1 MARRGERKVRVRGS
15 VPPPRPVL
23 DHAGIRVV
31 TSEHRGRVRR
41 HSINPADYRCA
52 VLAAQLADEW
62 VKITRALG
70 IADGGPTYGGAV
82 RKFAT
87 FTDEYAPTLGLDAA
101 DARLESDEIDLV
113 EAIYAWEEALR
124 REFPHSKTA
133 HTLVKALLALIGQRA
148 SAGAVVCENLKIRT
162 QAPTA
167 FRAPREKPLDE
178 FTNAERIA
186 LRDAA
191 REQVRATE
199 ARLARGRDLLAAGED
214 PRDGGWRSLPN
225 LLWAARAGMI
235 TSKVLK
241 KELPSEPK
249 WWPAEIREVLPAWTD
264 DGKTRRPGKRALV
277 RSLGRMLSAD
287 EMDLHAFRVLLLL
300 GMSDTTPEE
309 LHDLQVPDIEFTDGG
324 VRLVQ
329 QKNRAT
335 RIRADLHPEQPAPR
349 DTEDPYFAGT
359 GTWDV
364 PGLLRRLVA
373 VTALARDAFT
383 SEPWLFLAADY
394 RKGTGGL
401 GAACA
406 EFTHDQRRFTH
417 WIAAQH
423 DSGGNPLVISQP
435 HDVRRLRK
443 TTKVVRAVVLGG
455 SVSDLAGDD
464 HHVEVYRGHY
474 AHGTTAHVLAG
485 RAINR
490 SQQWVFQRATQKPVF
505 VDAAAE
511 PRLEEPE
518 VAESLGLGSAQAKA
532 VRAGDLDMG
541 LTHCRDPY
549 DSPHR
554 DDGKVC
560 HVAPAMCML
569 CRNAVIFTSQLPR
582 LLMLSDHIERMRAA
596 LPPPQWQAV
605 WGRQAAALKEVFAE
619 CAELLPAA
627 RQQVVDLELRL
638 DLPLGQ
644 RTEFD
649 R

>member
-1 MARRGERKVRVRGS
+1 MARRGDRKVRVRVG
-15 VPPPRPVL
+15 VPPPRLAL

-31 TSEHRGRVRR
+31 TSERRGRVKR
-41 HSINPADYRCA
+41 HSINPADYRCT
-52 VLAAQLADEW
+52 VMAAQLADEW
-62 VKITRALG
+62 VKITRALA
-70 IADGGPTYGGAV
+70 IADGGANYGGAV

-87 FTDEYAPTLGLDAA
+87 FMDEYAPALGLDPA
-101 DARLESDEIDLV
+101 DARLESDAIDLV
-113 EAIYAWEEALR
+113 EAIYAWEDALR
-124 REFPHSKTA
+124 REFPHSKHA
-133 HTLVKALLALIGQRA
+133 NVLVKALLALIDQRA
-148 SAGAVVCENLKIRT
+148 SAGAAIYGNLKIRT

-167 FRAPREKPLDE
+167 FRAPRDRPLDE

-199 ARLARGRDLLAAGED
+199 VRLARGRDLLAAGED

-235 TSKVLK
+235 TSKVLQ

-249 WWPAEIREVLPAWTD
+249 WWPTEVREVLPVWTSG
-264 DGKTRRPGKRALV
+264 GKTRRPGVRALV

-329 QKNRAT
+329 HKNRAT
-335 RIRADLHPEQPAPR
+335 RIRADLHLEQPIPQ
-349 DTEDPYFAGT
+349 DKEDPYFAGT

-364 PGLLRRLVA
+364 PGLLRRLLA
-373 VTALARDAFT
+373 VTAPALDAFT
-383 SEPWLFLAADY
+383 CEPWLFLAVDY

-406 EFTHDQRRFTH
+406 GFTHDQSRFTH
-417 WIAAQH
+417 WIAGQR
-423 DSGGNPLVISQP
+423 DSSGNPLIISQP

-455 SVSDLAGDD
+455 SVTDLAGDD

-474 AHGTTAHVLAG
+474 GHGTTAHVLAG

-490 SQQWVFQRATQKPVF
+490 SQQWVFQRAMQKPVL

-511 PRLEEPE
+511 PRLEEPA
-518 VAESLGLGSAQAKA
+518 VAESLGLDSSQARA
-532 VRAGDLDMG
+532 LRAGELDMG
-541 LTHCRDPY
+541 LTHCRNPY

-554 DDGKVC
+554 GDGKVC

-582 LLMLSDHIERMRAA
+582 LLMLSDHVERMRAA

-605 WGRQAAALKEVFAE
+605 WGRQAAALKEVFTE
-619 CAELLPAA
+619 CSDLLPAA
-627 RQQVVDLELRL
+627 RQQVVDLGLRL